1 MRYLLFSV
9 FFFWGCVSDYKTL
22 KPIAHDPACF
32 RSVQLSGLSTAWY
45 DASVNVAGKHIS
57 GLLLVKNMPDGST
70 RLLFSNEAGVTFFDF
85 EFGENGSFKVHK
97 VIRQLD
103 RKPVL
108 DVLNEDFALILQRY
122 FQGKPAQT
130 LQNEKGELLF
140 AYPLGKETA
149 YFIIGKDCGSLKEFQ
164 LGSRRKRKTSVVYF
178 GEVTSPD
185 SIFLKH
191 HTFNMDI
198 KLRKLP
204 ENHVTE

>member
-9 FFFWGCVSDYKTL
+9 FFWSCVSDYKTL
-22 KPIAHDPACF
+22 KPIAPDPACF

-57 GLLLVKNMPDGST
+57 GLLLVKNMPDRST
-70 RLLFSNEAGVTFFDF
+70 RLIFTNEAGVTFFDF
-85 EFGENGSFKVHK
+85 EFGKNQSFRVHK

-108 DVLNEDFALILQRY
+108 HVLNRDFALILQRY
-122 FQGKPAQT
+122 FQGQPVET
-130 LQNEKGELLF
+130 FQNEEGQHFF
-140 AYPLGKETA
+140 AYPIGKETA
-149 YFIIGKDCGSLKEFQ
+149 YFVIGKDCGSLKEFQ
-164 LGSRRKRKTSVVYF
+164 LGSRRKRKTSVVYY
-178 GEVTSPD
+178 GKITSPD
-185 SIFLKH
+185 SIYLKH

>member
-1 MRYLLFSV
+1 MRYFVFSV
-9 FFFWGCVSDYKTL
+9 CIFWGCVSDYKSV
-22 KPIAHDPACF
+22 KPIAPDPACF
-32 RSVQLSGLSTAWY
+32 RSVQLPGLLTAWY

-57 GLLLVKNMPDGST
+57 GLLLVKNMPDGTT
-70 RLLFSNEAGVTFFDF
+70 RLIFTNEAGVTFFDF
-85 EFGENGSFKVHK
+85 EFGNNQSFKVHK

-103 RKPVL
+103 RSPVL
-108 DVLNEDFALILQRY
+108 QVLNQDFALILQRY
-122 FQGKPAQT
+122 FRGQPAQT
-130 LQNEKGELLF
+130 LQNEEGHLLF

-178 GEVTSPD
+178 GKVTSPD
-185 SIFLKH
+185 SIYLKH